1 MTQLHIAHYDLNA
14 RGFSTQNFA
23 PRLWLRKTR
32 ADRRADKL
40 RLARPRLPD
49 LDVFAQNARPGFSSK
64 NVAKFIHGAEL
75 GAAAC
80 CGARIT
86 ALIQNEI
93 FNPAVEGVADPD
105 SLLESWIVHIV
116 RLRIEDIDEVFVV
129 DGKRYSAWHSE
140 LVPSRQVFAFL
151 IEDLYA
157 GIGSIA
163 HEQAASFVYGDA
175 MR

>member
-1 MTQLHIAHYDLNA
+1 MA
-14 RGFSTQNFA
+14 
-23 PRLWLRKTR
+23 
-32 ADRRADKL
+32 
-40 RLARPRLPD
+40 
-49 LDVFAQNARPGFSSK
+49 
-64 NVAKFIHGAEL
+64 
-75 GAAAC
+75 
-80 CGARIT
+80 

-93 FNPAVEGVADPD
+93 SHPAAKAVDDQA

-151 IEDLYA
+151 IEDLDA

-163 HEQAASFVYGDA
+163 HEQAASLVHGDA
-175 MR
+175 MRRPEL